1 MSKPLLIVESP
12 TKARTIGRF
21 LGPDYRVAS
30 SVGHVRDLPGS
41 KKDIPESYRDQS
53 WAKDWGVNVEQD
65 FEPLYVV
72 SENSRKTIKELK
84 GLLKEASEL
93 YLATDE
99 DREGEAIAWHLV
111 EVLKPKVPVRR
122 MVFHEI
128 TREAIRDSLANPRDI
143 DQDLVDAQEARRT
156 LDRLVGWGVSPVLWA
171 KVKSGLSAG
180 RVQSVA
186 VRMVVQRE
194 RARMAHRSAD
204 WWSLEGVFAARSDES
219 LTARLSSIDGTAPV
233 VGKDFNAQ
241 GEMTNPRAEQLDA
254 ARAAALAEEAQGR
267 DFPVR
272 SVESKPYTRNP
283 YPPFRTST
291 LQQEASRKRRFNA
304 ARTMRAAQGLYE
316 KGFITYMRTDS
327 TTLAPGAVEQARNI
341 IRERFGS
348 EYLSDKPRRYATKA
362 KNAQEAHE
370 AIRPAGEKWRDPRQV
385 AAEIGDKDQQAV
397 YELIWNRTL
406 ASQMASAR
414 GSTTKMVLAGTTA
427 RGAELEFTASGKTIT
442 FPGFLRAYVA
452 GADDPEAEL
461 EDRERLLPNLAEGD
475 PTTARDV
482 SAKHHRTKP
491 PARFTEA
498 SLVKELEER
507 GIGRPSTY
515 ASIISRI
522 IDREYVWKKE
532 SALVPSFTAFT
543 TVALLENYFQELVDL
558 DFTARMEDDLD
569 RIARGEESRAPWLRR
584 FFYGNG
590 APGLR
595 TMVSEE
601 NTGRIDYE
609 KLNLHIGDDEM
620 GRSVYARVG
629 RYGPFLTRGD
639 ASASIPPDLPPD
651 ELTLERAAELLEAP
665 SQKILGTDPDTG
677 EVVLGLTGR
686 YGPYVQLGEGGSG
699 GGGKGAKSKPR
710 RASLFKDMELDA
722 LSLDDA
728 LRLLSIPREVGV
740 HPDTGEAIIANNGR
754 YGPYLTMGSDT
765 RNLVSE
771 RQILEVTLEEAV
783 ALFKQ
788 PKPARGQGRGAAP
801 PLKELGPDPESGGTV
816 LVKDGRYGL
825 YVTDGV
831 VNASL
836 RKDDTVE
843 GLTQDRAAEL
853 LEARRQKM
861 KADGKW
867 PPKPRSPR
875 RRGPN

>member
-1 MSKPLLIVESP
+1 MNPMTKPLLIVESP
-12 TKARTIGRF
+12 TKARTIARF
-21 LGPDYRVAS
+21 LGTGYRVAS
-30 SVGHVRDLPGS
+30 SVGHIRDLPVS
-41 KKDIPESYRDQS
+41 KKDIPERYRDQS
-53 WAKDWGVNVEQD
+53 WAKDWGVNVERD

-72 SENSRKTIKELK
+72 SDKSRKTIKELK

-111 EVLKPKVPVRR
+111 EVLQPKVPVRR

-128 TREAIRDSLANPRDI
+128 TQEAIRASLAAPRDI

-194 RARMAHRSAD
+194 RERMAHRSAD
-204 WWSLEGVFAARSDES
+204 WWNLEGVFVTGRDES
-219 LTARLSSIDGTAPV
+219 LTARLSSIDGAAPA

-241 GEMTNPRAEQLDA
+241 GEMTNRRAERLDRE
-254 ARAAALAEEAQGR
+254 RAEALAGEARGR

-272 SVESKPYTRNP
+272 TVESKPYSRNP

-304 ARTMRAAQGLYE
+304 SRTMRAAQGLYE

-327 TTLAPGAVEQARNI
+327 TTLAEGAVEQARRI

-348 EYLSDKPRRYATKA
+348 EYLSERPRRYATKA

-370 AIRPAGEKWRDPRQV
+370 AIRPAGEKWRDPRQA
-385 AAEIGDKDQQAV
+385 AAEIGDADQRAV

-406 ASQMASAR
+406 ASQMAAAR
-414 GSTTKMVLAGTTA
+414 GSTTKIVLAGDTA
-427 RGAELEFTASGKTIT
+427 RGTELEFTASGKTIT

-461 EDRERLLPNLAEGD
+461 EDRERLLPDLAAGD
-475 PTTARDV
+475 ATTAREV
-482 SAKHHRTKP
+482 AAKQHRTKP

-532 SALVPSFTAFT
+532 AALVPSFTAFA

-569 RIARGEESRAPWLRR
+569 RIARGEERRTPWLRR

-590 APGLR
+590 APGLQR
-595 TMVSEE
+595 MVSEE
-601 NTGRIDYE
+601 NTGRIEYE
-609 KLNLHIGDDEM
+609 KLNIHIGDDER

-665 SQKILGTDPDTG
+665 SQKILGTDPVSG

-699 GGGKGAKSKPR
+699 GKPR
-710 RASLFKDMELDA
+710 RASLFKDMVLDA

-728 LRLLSIPREVGV
+728 LLLLSIPREVGA

-754 YGPYLTMGSDT
+754 YGPFLKMGSET
-765 RNLVSE
+765 RNLASE
-771 RQILEVTLEEAV
+771 RQILDVTLEEAV
-783 ALFKQ
+783 ALLNQ
-788 PKPARGQGRGAAP
+788 PKPARGQGRRAAP
-801 PLKELGPDPESGGTV
+801 PLKELGPDPESGGPVT
-816 LVKDGRYGL
+816 VKDGRFGL
-825 YVTDGV
+825 YVTDGQ

-836 RKDDTVE
+836 RKGDTVE
-843 GLTQDRAAEL
+843 ALTLDRAAEL
-853 LEARRQKM
+853 LADRRQKM
-861 KADGKW
+861 KDDGKW
-867 PPKPRSPR
+867 PPKPRTPR
-875 RRGPN
+875 RKTGA